1 MNWLWIVS
9 WSFALHVL
17 SGPVLQDG
25 RVEFTAVLVQDTPIV
40 RPIDDVFRECH
51 QAWVQALQGEL
62 VDLEIGLDAG
72 PVGTSTLDFA
82 AEASRLAR
90 LGSPLALSW
99 LLANPQ
105 PVTIRS
111 VSMVD
116 AVTGRPL
123 PTVLTWSQALSLGL
137 APDSGVP
144 LAGVWARVAHAPM
157 AERAAARAVIE
168 RYLLDAAQVGREDR
182 LAQWARLALMSAGNG
197 PEWAQAI
204 DQATRLVDGTPLPHW
219 AQIVAKRCATWP
231 WSSVQVSGRP
241 IGDMLIGGRIDG
253 AHQATSASAEWR
265 LELDAAW
272 GEQTIGTKRVVVFWD
287 ALAPESQAL
296 INTLNHAASRAEVD
310 VRAVYARGDAQRERR
325 LEQGACWAA
334 LQTDDL
340 ATKWGVTQ
348 WPQIFVIGARGDL
361 LGATCD
367 PEQLQAWL

>member
-144 LAGVWARVAHAPM
+144 LASVWARVAHAPM

-168 RYLLDAAQVGREDR
+168 RYLLDAAQDGRDDR

-325 LEQGACWAA
+325 LEQGACWPA
-334 LQTDDL
+334 LQADDL

-348 WPQIFVIGARGDL
+348 WPQIFVISAQGVL
-361 LGATCD
+361 LGATSD
-367 PEQLQAWL
+367 PERLLAWL

>member
-144 LAGVWARVAHAPM
+144 LASVWARVAHAPM

-168 RYLLDAAQVGREDR
+168 RYLLDAAQDGRDDR

-296 INTLNHAASRAEVD
+296 IDTLNHAASRADVD
-310 VRAVYARGDAQRERR
+310 VRAVYARGDAQRGRR

-367 PEQLQAWL
+367 PEKLQAWL